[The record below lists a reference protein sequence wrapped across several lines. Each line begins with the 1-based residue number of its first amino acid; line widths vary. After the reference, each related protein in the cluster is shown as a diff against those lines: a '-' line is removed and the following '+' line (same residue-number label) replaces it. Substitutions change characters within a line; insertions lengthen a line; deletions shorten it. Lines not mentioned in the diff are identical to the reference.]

1 MNHLINHNPT
11 AAALAAFGFF
21 AIFAAILIARAVH
34 KYRQGDPHFD
44 PLATAHQPARRA
56 LDGRPWWR
64 TMKTEEPRPSFE
76 GTGTPRPDSPCP
88 ACGRHWGFGG
98 CDTCKE
104 HGFSEF
110 LRIDD
115 RPYNPA
121 TDVSH
126 SNIGTQEG
134 IHSEERQ

>member
-76 GTGTPRPDSPCP
+76 GSGYPRPTPAFGLDGEVVIVTNASPNVP
-88 ACGRHWGFGG
+88 GFQVS
-98 CDTCKE
+98 KPP
-104 HGFSEF
+104 
-110 LRIDD
+110 
-115 RPYNPA
+115 PYNPA
-121 TDVSH
+121 TDVAH

-134 IHSEERQ
+134 IHSEERR